1 MTEKENQVLK
11 LSNHLAKTLNSFEVI
26 CCEAKNGRK
35 INELTD
41 REIVVL
47 LQSLMALVGI
57 SPKNIPVDDEFM
69 ILVNNFKLCFDEF
82 SDLDFTAALKL
93 AIKGQIN
100 FNFNLYDRMFSIVYL
115 SELMK
120 AYKPCRQEAIYKN
133 DRLLN
138 SETMESQEEIR
149 QKNLQAGRASFI
161 RIYKEFKENPVFKT
175 KEAGYYETMSCIY
188 DYLTESNIITI
199 PNDRKKNEMQKAER
213 RYKQKLEAERLE
225 LSDRENLL
233 RINNQL
239 KNWEKTLIDEKE
251 IIKNIAKTLI
261 IEDYISSSIDLEMDL
276 SDIL

>member
-26 CCEAKNGRK
+26 CCEAKSGRK

-41 REIVVL
+41 REIVIL

-120 AYKPCRQEAIYKN
+120 IYKPYRQEAIYKN

-199 PNDRKKNEMQKAER
+199 TNDRKKNEMQKAER

-225 LSDRENLL
+225 LANKENLL